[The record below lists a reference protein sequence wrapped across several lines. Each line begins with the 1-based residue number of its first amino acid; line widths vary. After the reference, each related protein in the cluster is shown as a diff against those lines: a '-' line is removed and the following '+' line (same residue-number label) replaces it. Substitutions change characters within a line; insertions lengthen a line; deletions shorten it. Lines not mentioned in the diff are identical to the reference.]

1 MKPNKN
7 DDFEDRLKRC
17 FISFAKK
24 KKEDLNKQFFF
35 STKFIDKEC
44 GTIFYK
50 AINRKG
56 KFVWIDKYGFPAG
69 RDDSN
74 FYLTIIA
81 DLNQFFNER
90 LISSSFNMFRSREE
104 FYNQY
109 SFVKE
114 VKKRN

>member
-1 MKPNKN
+1 MKNKKN
-7 DDFEDRLKRC
+7 DFENCLERC
-17 FISFAKK
+17 FTFFAKK

-35 STKFIDKEC
+35 STKIIDKEC
-44 GTIFYK
+44 GIIFYK

-56 KFVWIDKYGFPAG
+56 EFVWIDKCDFPAE
-69 RDDSN
+69 RDDSE

-81 DLNQFFNER
+81 DLNQFFIER
-90 LISSSFNMFRSREE
+90 LISNSFNMFRSREE

-114 VKKRN
+114 VKRRN